1 MFRNGCPDNFRTV
14 YLLNN
19 HHLLLFISNR
29 GFPTSKG
36 FLSSLKYAKYPVLEK
51 GVLAHR
57 DMLFLVLCCS
67 ISIQRKSKD
76 DEGEGGGGMGATCLL
91 NPSTSTSSSCE
102 KTNLNHPGSLA
113 CSSPGCRNAP
123 ASSSFCASANSRCCA
138 DSPGSEGR

>member
-1 MFRNGCPDNFRTV
+1 MFIMFRNGCPDNFRTV

-76 DEGEGGGGMGATCLL
+76 DEGEGGGGEWGPL
-91 NPSTSTSSSCE
+91 
-102 KTNLNHPGSLA
+102 
-113 CSSPGCRNAP
+113 
-123 ASSSFCASANSRCCA
+123 ASSIPQPAPPLPVRR
-138 DSPGSEGR
+138 PI